1 MTIHDIA
8 QSCLDTLPECALI
21 LDDLPACP
29 SDCPHKA
36 KCDERQKALDAV
48 LMALVDEGSHAA
60 A

>member
-36 KCDERQKALDAV
+36 TCEEKDRAVDAV
-48 LMALVDEGSHAA
+48 LLELAGGEI
-60 A
+60 

>member
-36 KCDERQKALDAV
+36 KCDERQKALD
-48 LMALVDEGSHAA
+48 LYLVRMVEGEI
-60 A
+60 